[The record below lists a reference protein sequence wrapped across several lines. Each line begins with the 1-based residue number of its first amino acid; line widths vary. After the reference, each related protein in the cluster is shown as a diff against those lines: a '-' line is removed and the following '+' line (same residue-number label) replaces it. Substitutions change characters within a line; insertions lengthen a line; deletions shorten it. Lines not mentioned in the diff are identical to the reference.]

1 MSSMHGRHFVRGGGA
16 LSTPDRFLSQ
26 DACEALL
33 ERVVRLC
40 PSGWEVSLHIYSRW
54 SGNVRWARNEITTA
68 GDITEP
74 QVTITASHRRRSA
87 YFQINRLDDASIQ
100 RAIAALQHR
109 MNMQAPS
116 DEPGGMRS
124 GEVYLETDLWSD
136 ATYELDAAQR
146 AALQEG
152 LVAPALAEG
161 LLSAGYLQV
170 SAIGQGV
177 VNTAGLFA
185 YQPETRAQFSVTVRN
200 PSGTGSGWAGVANK
214 DWREIDAARLSAIAL
229 DKCKRSADP
238 VAIEPGRYTV
248 ILEPQAVSDLMM
260 PLIRSLDRIPAE
272 RGIGPWADRPQQA
285 AGSDLIVGDA
295 AAFERSSG
303 VGGSGGAG
311 NSKIGQL
318 VLDPRITISA
328 DPSDPEA
335 PFVPFAPDGSPYR
348 AVKWI
353 EDGVLR
359 ELSYPRWYA
368 NRMLNKPDP
377 LYNSYSF
384 RMSGGNTSIE
394 EMIARTERGLLVT
407 RLVNVRLVDLDS
419 LLCTGTTA
427 DGLWLIERGEITR
440 PVKNFRFR
448 ESPLYAF
455 NSLEALGE
463 PVRVL
468 QNMPVIVPPALVHDF
483 SMTSLADAV

>member
-1 MSSMHGRHFVRGGGA
+1 MHRRQFLGGGGA
-16 LSTPDRFLSQ
+16 LSTPDRFLSR

-40 PSGWEVSLHIYSRW
+40 PSGWEVSLYIYSRW

-74 QVTITASHRRRSA
+74 QVTITARHRNRTA
-87 YFQINRLDDASIQ
+87 QFQINRLDDASIQ
-100 RAIAALQHR
+100 RAIVQLQR
-109 MNMQAPS
+109 RLDMQRPNN
-116 DEPGGMRS
+116 EPGRMRA
-124 GEVYLETDLWSD
+124 GEVYEVTDLWSD

-146 AALQEG
+146 AAIQER

-161 LLSAGYLQV
+161 LLSAGYIQV
-170 SAIGQGV
+170 SAIGHGV
-177 VNTAGLFA
+177 VNTSGLFA
-185 YQPETRAQFSVTVRN
+185 YEPETRAQCSVTVRN
-200 PSGTGSGWAGVANK
+200 PSGTGSGWAGVAHK
-214 DWREIDAARLSAIAL
+214 DWSQIDAERLAAIAL

-260 PLIRSLDRIPAE
+260 PLIRSLDRAQAE
-272 RGIGPWADRPQQA
+272 MGIGPWADRPQEA
-285 AGSDLIVGDA
+285 VSANLIVGDPS
-295 AAFERSSG
+295 AFEAGPG
-303 VGGSGGAG
+303 VGEAGGAG

-348 AVKWI
+348 PVKWI
-353 EDGVLR
+353 ENGVLR
-359 ELSYPRWYA
+359 ELSYHRPYA
-368 NRMLNKPDP
+368 NQILNKPDP
-377 LYNSYSF
+377 LLNSGSF

-407 RLVNVRLVDLDS
+407 RLVNVRLVDLNS

-468 QNMPVIVPPALVHDF
+468 QPMPVIVPPALVHDF